1 MLPVYLQVTR
11 HQLMSM
17 IKQHMDN
24 IDVAIEVGTWRG
36 DFADAMCRILDPN
49 KFYAIDPYLI
59 YDEYTDKPDMNEFS
73 NQENLDILA
82 EVTIQRV
89 NMMLPSGR
97 SSLLRE
103 KSCDAVKHFENDS
116 LDVVYLDA
124 NHKYDEVLK
133 DITVWYEK
141 VKPGAILCG
150 DDYIPGSHVEK
161 FGVIQAVNDFC
172 YKNNLKLAVTGRPNP
187 TWILCKHNKNLFF

>member
-17 IKQHMDN
+17 IRQHLGN

-36 DFADAMCRILDPN
+36 DFADAMCSILDPN

-59 YDEYTDKPDMNEFS
+59 YDGYTDKPNTNEFS

-82 EVTIQRV
+82 EVASQRV
-89 NMMLPSGR
+89 NTMLPFDR
-97 SSLLRE
+97 SSLIRE
-103 KSCDAVKHFENDS
+103 KSCDAVKRFANDS

-124 NHKYDEVLK
+124 NHRYDEVLK

-150 DDYIPGSHVEK
+150 DDYIPGSHIEK

-172 YKNNLKLAVTGRPNP
+172 NKNDLKLAVTGRPNP
-187 TWILCKHNKNLFF
+187 TWILCKHNQNLFF